1 MDKFDTMDMKFR
13 EFLLIILD
21 DLSELD
27 RCRLNFVLGKHI
39 PRRLRELNNIENTI
53 HIFEYLIDTGKIV
66 SCLSEGLS
74 ACGKLDWSEKLK
86 GKLSVCSLGNLI
98 FVVGFRIRTKIFCTR
113 ESSTSTTINKNYNNS
128 IIIRFCLSF

>member
-98 FVVGFRIRTKIFCTR
+98 FVVGFRIRTKIFCTG

>member
-1 MDKFDTMDMKFR
+1 MHKVDTMDMKLR

-21 DLSELD
+21 DLSEID

-53 HIFEYLIDTGKIV
+53 HVFEYLIDNGKIV

-74 ACGKLDWSEKLK
+74 ACGRLDWSEKLK
-86 GKLSVCSLGNLI
+86 GSKFLFCGLGNLI
-98 FVVGFRIRTKIFCTR
+98 FVLCFRIRTKIFCTG
-113 ESSTSTTINKNYNNS
+113 ESSTSTNINKNYNNS
-128 IIIRFCLSF
+128 INIR